1 MREEKPAPKRDII
14 AGLSSRRSA
23 NWLRSQGSTVGYRP
37 CGTRTT
43 LFEPPRRAT
52 VNVYVRPRRTF
63 TVVEEDREEPGRTD
77 TANTRI
83 PVDTERLKLL
93 PATRLATVLPSSW
106 RLTTILLP
114 RLGSLETIRRP
125 VDRASAV
132 PIETAYMRVRIRRIL
147 HAEMYFDFIISSYAR
162 NGFLANVVLIDVWRD
177 SRAERRGNNNKHNT
191 LQA

>member
-1 MREEKPAPKRDII
+1 
-14 AGLSSRRSA
+14 
-23 NWLRSQGSTVGYRP
+23 
-37 CGTRTT
+37 
-43 LFEPPRRAT
+43 
-52 VNVYVRPRRTF
+52 VNAYVRPRRTF
-63 TVVEEDREEPGRTD
+63 SVVEEDREALGAAD

-93 PATRLATVLPSSW
+93 PDTRLATILPS
-106 RLTTILLP
+106 RRTLTTILLP